1 MERVVVAGGAG
12 FLGSHMCQ
20 ALVDRSAEVVCV
32 DNLATGSVSNV
43 THLLEHPNFTFVEA
57 DVCNGL
63 AVDGPVTGVMNFASP
78 ASPKDYFRIP
88 IETLHVGS
96 LGTNACLDLA
106 RDNDARMLQASTS
119 EVYGDPLE
127 HPQTESYW
135 GNVNPI
141 GVRSV
146 YDEAK
151 RFGEALCASYEREF
165 GVKVRLARIFN
176 TYGPGMQADDG
187 RVVSNFV
194 VQALRGEPL
203 TVFGDGS
210 QTRSFC
216 YVSDEIAGLLALY
229 DSEVTGPV
237 NVGNPGEFTILELAE
252 VVAECAGVEMAFAHS
267 PLPSDDP
274 VRRRPDISRAK
285 AELGWEPTVDLRLGV
300 ERTMEWFKANLEVGA

>member
-1 MERVVVAGGAG
+1 
-12 FLGSHMCQ
+12 MCRT
-20 ALVDRSAEVVCV
+20 LLDRGDEVVCV
-32 DNLATGSVSNV
+32 DNYCTGSAVNV
-43 THLLEHPNFTFVEA
+43 APLLDNDAFELIEA
-57 DVCNGL
+57 DICDGL
-63 AVDGPVTGVMNFASP
+63 DIDGDVHGVMNLASP
-78 ASPKDYFRIP
+78 ASPKDYFAQPLATMR
-88 IETLHVGS
+88 VGS

-106 RDNDARMLQASTS
+106 HAKGARILQASTS
-119 EVYGDPLE
+119 EIYGDPLE
-127 HPQTESYW
+127 HPQTEGYW

-151 RFGEALCASYEREF
+151 RFGEALCASYEREY
-165 GVKVRLARIFN
+165 GLTVRIARIFN

-203 TVFGDGS
+203 TVFGDGL

-229 DSEVTGPV
+229 DSDVAGPV
-237 NVGNPGEFTILELAE
+237 NVGNPDEFTVLELAQI
-252 VVAECAGVEMAFAHS
+252 VAEVAGVEVRTEHL

-274 VRRRPDISRAK
+274 VRRRPDITRART
-285 AELGWEPTVDLRLGV
+285 ELGWAPSVGLRHGV
-300 ERTMEWFKANLEVGA
+300 ERTMEWFRAQLETGA